1 MISHNS
7 LMVSSRRV
15 LMISG
20 VLLVSGALAMAQ
32 RQPDGGS
39 TPAPT
44 NASPNTPTNGDTSIN
59 SAAQMQAQ
67 QNAAAGSMQDKS
79 FVRKALEGGMF
90 EVQAGQLAAQKSS
103 SQDVQQFG
111 QKMVD
116 DHTKMGDQM
125 KPIAAQMGVTVPTK
139 LAKKDEATLTKLQ
152 GMSGTQFDSFYIKT
166 MVSDHK
172 KDLSDFKQEAGNTQN
187 SDLKQTVQ
195 QGAQVIS
202 EHLQMAEQLAKAH
215 NAGGKM

>member
-1 MISHNS
+1 MVLHNS

-15 LMISG
+15 LMIGG
-20 VLLVSGALAMAQ
+20 VLLVSGALAVAQ
-32 RQPDGGS
+32 QQQPTGS
-39 TPAPT
+39 QPNPANPETNPNSPT
-44 NASPNTPTNGDTSIN
+44 SPIGQI
-59 SAAQMQAQ
+59 QAQ

-116 DHTKMGDQM
+116 DHTKMGDAL
-125 KPIAAQMGVTVPTK
+125 KPIAAQMGVTAPTK
-139 LAKKDEATLTKLQ
+139 LSKKDEASLTKLQ
-152 GMSGTQFDSFYIKT
+152 GMSGSEFDNAYIKD

-172 KDLSDFKQEAGNTQN
+172 KDLSDFKAEAGNTQN
-187 SDLKQTVQ
+187 SDLRQAVQ
-195 QGAQVIS
+195 QGGQVIS
-202 EHLQMAEQLAKAH
+202 EHLQMAEQLAKTHSAK
-215 NAGGKM
+215 AKM

>member
-1 MISHNS
+1 MISRSS

-15 LMISG
+15 LMFGG
-20 VLLVSGALAMAQ
+20 VLLVSGALAVAQ
-32 RQPDGGS
+32 QQPMGS
-39 TPAPT
+39 QPNTENPATNNPNNPNSPT
-44 NASPNTPTNGDTSIN
+44 NPMG
-59 SAAQMQAQ
+59 QMQAQ

-116 DHTKMGDQM
+116 DHTKMGDAL
-125 KPIAAQMGVTVPTK
+125 KPVAAQLGVSAPTK
-139 LAKKDEATLTKLQ
+139 LSKKDEATLTKLQ
-152 GMSGTQFDSFYIKT
+152 GMSGAQFDDAYVKD

-172 KDLSDFKQEAGNTQN
+172 KDLSDFKAEAGNTQN
-187 SDLKQTVQ
+187 SDLRQAVQ
-195 QGAQVIS
+195 QGGQVIS
-202 EHLQMAEQLAKAH
+202 EHLQMAEQLAKTH
-215 NAGGKM
+215 KD